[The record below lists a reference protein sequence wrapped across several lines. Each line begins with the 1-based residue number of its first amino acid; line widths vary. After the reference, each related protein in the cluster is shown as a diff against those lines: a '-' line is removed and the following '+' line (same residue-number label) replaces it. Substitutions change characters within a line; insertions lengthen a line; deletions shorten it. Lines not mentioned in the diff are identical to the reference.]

1 MNVVIYARVSTKEQ
15 EKEGFSIPA
24 QLKLLHEYAERKGF
38 QVVREYTDA
47 ETAKKVGRTSFQLML
62 EEIRQGKANILLVEK
77 TDRLTRNFKDYVEI
91 DDLINTHGLEVH
103 LVKEGEV
110 LGPNAKSHTKFIH
123 GIKVVL
129 AKNYIDNL
137 SDEVKKGMYEK
148 AEQGHFPSMAPYG
161 YRNNRETRLID
172 VDEARA
178 PFVRRAFDL
187 YASGNYSLNQVR
199 ERLLQ
204 EGFCFREKRPKINK
218 SSLELMLKNIF
229 YTGDFIM
236 KGKFYKGKH
245 TPLIS
250 LAMFERVQE
259 VFDLANKPKLTK
271 KNFVFSG
278 LMTCE
283 YCGCSITSE
292 IKKGRYVYYHCTNG
306 RGKCE
311 NSWAREEA
319 ISEQFEAA
327 LKRIRLSEED
337 LQWIIPMLKSHHKDE
352 ISFHQDRVQEL
363 QRRQS
368 KLLNRTDLIYEDK
381 LDGKITEELWQRK
394 HAEYKQ
400 ELKQVE
406 ESLRQH
412 QKGKLDYVENG
423 IKILELARDAH
434 SRYLKESDL
443 EKRRIL
449 NFTLSNS
456 TLKAGKLSYT
466 YTLPFEM
473 IAKYAA
479 LNKWWAVLDSNQ

>member
-1 MNVVIYARVSTKEQ
+1 MKVAIYARVSTKEQ

-24 QLKLLHEYAERKGF
+24 QLKLLRDYAERKGF
-38 QVVREYTDA
+38 EIVKEYTDA

-62 EEIRQGKANILLVEK
+62 EDIRQGRANMILVEK
-77 TDRLTRNFKDYVEI
+77 TDRLTRNFKDYVEV
-91 DDLINTHGLEVH
+91 DELINTLGLEVH

-148 AEQGHFPSMAPYG
+148 AEQGHFPSIAPYG

-172 VDEARA
+172 VNEQKA
-178 PFVRRAFDL
+178 PFIRRAFAL

-199 ERLLQ
+199 EKLAE
-204 EGFCFREKRPKINK
+204 EGFVHRESRPKINK
-218 SSLELMLKNIF
+218 SSLELILKNIF

-250 LAMFERVQE
+250 LALFERVQE
-259 VFDLANKPKLTK
+259 VFDLANKPKLVK
-271 KNFVFSG
+271 LQFLFGG
-278 LMTCE
+278 LMTCA
-283 YCGCSITSE
+283 YCGCSMTAE
-292 IKKGRYVYYHCTNG
+292 LKKGRYIYYHCTHG

-311 NSWAREEA
+311 NTWVRQEA
-319 ISEQFEAA
+319 LAEQFEAA
-327 LKRIRLSEED
+327 LRRIKIAKQD
-337 LQWIIPMLKSHHKDE
+337 MDWVIPMLKNS
-352 ISFHQDRVQEL
+352 HQDEMAFHKSRVQEL
-363 QRRQS
+363 QKRQTT
-368 KLLNRTDLIYEDK
+368 LVNRIDQIYEDK
-381 LDGKITEELWQRK
+381 LDGKISDDLWQRK
-394 HAEYKQ
+394 HEQYKQ
-400 ELKQVE
+400 ELKQIE

-423 IKILELARDAH
+423 IRLLELAKNAH
-434 SRYLKESDL
+434 ELYLDESDL

-449 NFTLSNS
+449 NFVLSNC
-456 TLKAGKLSYT
+456 TVEAGELRYE
-466 YTLPFEM
+466 YRLPFSIIARGIEM
-473 IAKYAA
+473 KE
-479 LNKWWAVLDSNQ
+479 WWAILDSNQ